1 MSSAD
6 GWEGLSPAFAEPPK
20 ADEIDLLYGRLFKSE
35 EGQKVLSH
43 LRQITIEQPSWF
55 PGEDASHGYV
65 RTGMS
70 ELVRLIERRVE
81 RSNNV

>member
-1 MSSAD
+1 MSSTD
-6 GWEGLSPAFAEPPK
+6 GWEGLSPAFVEPPK
-20 ADEIDLLYGRLFKSE
+20 ADDIDILYGRVFKSE

-43 LRQITIEQPSWF
+43 LRQITREVPSWS
-55 PGEDASHGYV
+55 PADDSSHGFV

-70 ELVRLIERRVE
+70 ELVRLIEKRVE

>member
-1 MSSAD
+1 MSSVD

-20 ADEIDLLYGRLFKSE
+20 ADEIDLLYGLLFNSA
-35 EGQKVLSH
+35 EGQKVVSH

-55 PGEDASHGYV
+55 TGEDANHGCV
-65 RTGMS
+65 RTGMTA
-70 ELVRLIERRVE
+70 LVLLIQRRIE